1 MQGAKY
7 FSFLDATQGF
17 HHVKLSE
24 QSSLLTAFHTPFGRY
39 KWIRMPYGLTSASE
53 VFHRKMVECLVDLAG
68 VEVFI
73 DDIAVWGKTL
83 QEHDERL
90 EKVLDRCRAEGI
102 HLNKSKCHF
111 RVREAKYLGHVLS
124 ADGLKIDP
132 DKIQAVQ
139 EMPRPNSKEEVHRL
153 LGMVTYL
160 SKFISNCSAKTEPLR
175 RLLKND
181 QEFVWGLEQE
191 NSYETLLKDLVS
203 SPTLALFDQNKSVTL
218 SVDAS
223 QHGLGACLMQ
233 DGKPVAFASSSLTD
247 TQKRYAQ
254 IEKEMLAIVVGCRR
268 FFQFIWGRRCHVE
281 TDHKSLESIF
291 KKPMS
296 DISPRLLRM
305 LLKIQNFELDVQYK
319 PGKDLLIA
327 HHLSR
332 SHLSTSKPSQMLEKS
347 LEAQVLLITSNA
359 PMPEIYGRNT

>member
-1 MQGAKY
+1 VAEKTNAEDSDLFQDKPGLMKGEHHILVQENAVPVSQPPRKVPFSVRDKLKEELDRLEGLKLIEPVVIPTPWTHQIAIVAKKNGSLRLCLDPRELNKVILKERFHLPTADEIFNRMQGAKY

-24 QSSLLTAFHTPFGRY
+24 QSSLLTTFHTPFGRY

-53 VFHRKMVECLVDLAG
+53 VFHRKMVECLIDLAG

-73 DDIAVWGKTL
+73 DDIAVWGKIL

-181 QEFVWGLEQE
+181 QEFVWGLE
-191 NSYETLLKDLVS
+191 
-203 SPTLALFDQNKSVTL
+203 
-218 SVDAS
+218 
-223 QHGLGACLMQ
+223 
-233 DGKPVAFASSSLTD
+233 
-247 TQKRYAQ
+247 
-254 IEKEMLAIVVGCRR
+254 
-268 FFQFIWGRRCHVE
+268 
-281 TDHKSLESIF
+281 
-291 KKPMS
+291 
-296 DISPRLLRM
+296 
-305 LLKIQNFELDVQYK
+305 
-319 PGKDLLIA
+319 
-327 HHLSR
+327 
-332 SHLSTSKPSQMLEKS
+332 
-347 LEAQVLLITSNA
+347 
-359 PMPEIYGRNT
+359 